1 VNDNTGGENTIGAFD
16 RHADGTLMAMPP
28 NAPRTPHLQMFVAVI
43 SRCHRLP
50 RHIPSEAV
58 VD

>member
-1 VNDNTGGENTIGAFD
+1 MRQIFARREDVVGRFRVDPTKEFA
-16 RHADGTLMAMPP
+16 RHTATL
-28 NAPRTPHLQMFVAVI
+28 NGQRFVAVI

-50 RHIPSEAV
+50 RHNPSEAV